1 MLLLALDTATPAVTA
16 AVHDGTS
23 VLATSSVVDA
33 RRHGERVAPMVQQVL
48 AQAGVGARD
57 LTDIAVGVGPG
68 PFTGLRVGLV
78 TARTLAL
85 VIGARLVGVCT
96 LDVLAAA
103 VVVEGANAD
112 APFLVACDARRKE
125 VYWAGYDGEGRRVD
139 GPAVDRPAVL
149 AARLDAA
156 PGPSAGVFGRGGQL
170 YADVLP
176 VSSGPLDPDAAVLAG
191 AVLAGAVP
199 LLAPEPLYLRRPDVT
214 MPSQQPAQ
222 QPGQSPDGR
231 LP

>member
-1 MLLLALDTATPAVTA
+1 MLLLALDTATPSVTA
-16 AVHDGTS
+16 TVHDATS
-23 VLATSSVVDA
+23 VLATSSTVDA

-48 AQAGVGARD
+48 ALAAVGARD

-68 PFTGLRVGLV
+68 PFTGLRVGLM

-85 VIGARLVGVCT
+85 VTGARLVGVCT
-96 LDVLAAA
+96 LDVLARA
-103 VVVEGANAD
+103 VATQGANAD

-139 GPAVDRPAVL
+139 GPAVDRPVAL

-176 VSSGPLDPDAAVLAG
+176 AAGGPLDPDAAVLAG
-191 AVLAGAVP
+191 AVLTGAVP
-199 LLAPEPLYLRRPDVT
+199 LLAAEPLYLRRPDVT
-214 MPSQQPAQ
+214 MPGQQQAQ
-222 QPGQSPDGR
+222 PPDGR